1 VISRHSSG
9 GPYEEIIGYSRV
21 VRAGDWFFTAGCTA
35 IVDGELV
42 GLGDPFLQATTAFD
56 VGLNALA
63 KAGCARQ
70 HVVTTRMY
78 ISDRAHAEVIGRA
91 HKDRLGD
98 VRPAASM
105 LVVAGFIDERMLV
118 EIELTAYLPRHGL

>member
-1 VISRHSSG
+1 MKVSG
-9 GPYEEIIGYSRV
+9 RSG
-21 VRAGDWFFTAGCTA
+21 
-35 IVDGELV
+35 
-42 GLGDPFLQATTAFD
+42 
-56 VGLNALA
+56 
-63 KAGCARQ
+63 
-70 HVVTTRMY
+70 
-78 ISDRAHAEVIGRA
+78 